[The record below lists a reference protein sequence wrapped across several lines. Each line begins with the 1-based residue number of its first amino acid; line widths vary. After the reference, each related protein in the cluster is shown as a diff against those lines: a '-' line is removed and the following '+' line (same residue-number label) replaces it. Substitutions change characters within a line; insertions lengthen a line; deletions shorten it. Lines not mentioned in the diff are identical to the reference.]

1 MKDSFV
7 FYRSFYES
15 TKGLPDES
23 RLRIFDNIC
32 ELALNDRDI
41 DGLHGIEVNIF
52 TLIRPQIEA
61 NNQRYENGKKG
72 GRPSKKTNGYKKEK
86 TIGYEIEKPNVNV
99 NDNENVN
106 VNENNKENIKRKPT
120 LEEVKEYC
128 KERNNNIDPYKF
140 YEYYETNNWKDKDNK
155 QIKNWKQKMIP
166 WEGRNPTKKEETK
179 VLPDWFG
186 KDIEGQKISN
196 EEEEKLKRIL
206 ESFGDED

>member
-7 FYRSFYES
+7 FYRSFFES

-23 RLRIFDNIC
+23 RLRLFDNIC

-86 TIGYEIEKPNVNV
+86 TIGYETEKPNVNV
-99 NDNENVN
+99 NDN
-106 VNENNKENIKRKPT
+106 VNENIYKKKYFDNEELNETFLEFLEMRKKIKAVNTPKAIKALTNT
-120 LEEVKEYC
+120 LEKYDDNTKIEMINKSIV
-128 KERNNNIDPYKF
+128 NS
-140 YEYYETNNWKDKDNK
+140 WKDVYPL
-155 QIKNWKQKMIP
+155 KNEEKVTS
-166 WEGRNPTKKEETK
+166 TKKYND
-179 VLPDWFG
+179 L
-186 KDIEGQKISN
+186 N
-196 EEEEKLKRIL
+196 
-206 ESFGDED
+206 